1 MTLDELDGQC
11 RLSNAWYECIYDQS
25 YKIIVHYIRAHRHH
39 QRQRVCILV
48 GMQPVQPV
56 KALDFFEY
64 TKQQR
69 VNVSREHGIHEGR
82 RGSRSLQAWTAYSG
96 GSICSHVRVMY
107 NAKERDVREGA
118 EGGQQEEIS
127 DQGQILPNLMPS
139 RGILCKQFQESILLR
154 QDKFSMSR
162 YNMFI

>member
-1 MTLDELDGQC
+1 
-11 RLSNAWYECIYDQS
+11 
-25 YKIIVHYIRAHRHH
+25 
-39 QRQRVCILV
+39 
-48 GMQPVQPV
+48 MQPVQPV

-118 EGGQQEEIS
+118 EGRTARRNIRS
-127 DQGQILPNLMPS
+127 RPNTP
-139 RGILCKQFQESILLR
+139 
-154 QDKFSMSR
+154 KFDA
-162 YNMFI
+162 IKGDIV